1 MDRFAGISVRRL
13 LAGLGTALLLS
24 AGALHAQSLDPNV
37 DREPDPTLAKR
48 PTGFTMFGLGDF
60 ALTGLRSGGDAR
72 WKVTSNGPS
81 DDNTL
86 YSAALPGRL
95 SSMGGNG
102 GWFELQLYMAAGRG
116 DWSRFRDVVPSLES
130 VKGGGWNQRTQLS
143 RWTSDK
149 RELAFT
155 GRDGSVGSLFSGV
168 TTESGTGSCRDN
180 SSVANSQIQ
189 AGLPLLAGSDC
200 PDTWVGST
208 FDGERPVP
216 DSVWLNTFKS
226 DPSGFTWDDW
236 KIPASRRAQDKLYG
250 AFQAF
255 GSAVDYGREQRQYF
269 GSVIPGGSGA
279 PIKEGYPMGIEWR
292 FEAWTYAVPT
302 VADAMFWKANIIN
315 RSAEVYGAGLNYDS
329 LFLGFML
336 RWFPNANQTPAM
348 YVDL

>member
-1 MDRFAGISVRRL
+1 
-13 LAGLGTALLLS
+13 
-24 AGALHAQSLDPNV
+24 
-37 DREPDPTLAKR
+37 
-48 PTGFTMFGLGDF
+48 
-60 ALTGLRSGGDAR
+60 DAR
-72 WKVTSNGPS
+72 WKTTSNGPS

-95 SSMGGNG
+95 ASMGGNG

-143 RWTSDK
+143 RWTSDR

-155 GRDGSVGSLFSGV
+155 GRDGSVGSLFTGV

-180 SSVANSQIQ
+180 SAVPNSQIQ

-216 DSVWLNTFKS
+216 DSAWLNNFKA

-250 AFQAF
+250 AFQSF

-315 RSAEVYGAGLNYDS
+315 RSAEVYGVGLNYDS

-336 RWFPNANQTPAM
+336 RWFPNSNQTPAM
-348 YVDL
+348 YVDLKRGAVLSTGINQNGTNCYGGNRGANVTGGYSAGGLLVSRLCVSNTSLFAKGANSGP